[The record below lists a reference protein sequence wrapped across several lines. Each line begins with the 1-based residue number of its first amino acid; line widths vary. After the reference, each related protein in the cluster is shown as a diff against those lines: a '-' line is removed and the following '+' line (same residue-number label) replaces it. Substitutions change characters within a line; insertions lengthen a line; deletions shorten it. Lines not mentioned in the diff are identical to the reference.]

1 MTKTTL
7 TRFRKA
13 LKAERVTQDMIA
25 ANAGVTR
32 SAVCSTLNGHMRS
45 APILRTAVKLF
56 RDNTPLQERTAP
68 TGKYTR
74 LWATLIDPEHDVN

>member
-1 MTKTTL
+1 MATSHQTL
-7 TRFRKA
+7 GRS
-13 LKAERVTQDMIA
+13 VIA